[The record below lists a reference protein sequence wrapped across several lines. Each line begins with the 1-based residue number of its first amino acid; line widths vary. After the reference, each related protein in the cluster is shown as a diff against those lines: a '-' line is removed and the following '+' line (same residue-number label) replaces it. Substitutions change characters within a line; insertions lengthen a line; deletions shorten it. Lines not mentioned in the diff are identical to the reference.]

1 MKLVTKVVQV
11 STLALGVLLVGSLP
25 AVPESW
31 AQSSKEEQAQCVH
44 DARDDSRLC
53 KALCKDDLRTAKDL
67 CKGLDHDCADA
78 CRAGEDVCRQA
89 PIFEVDM
96 CKETN
101 CEDPLEDAKALCRE
115 QFPSGTPGRDDCID
129 AARLVA
135 FQCRDECR
143 DGVRDA
149 LRLCRKAFKACVKAC
164 PPAAE

>member
-1 MKLVTKVVQV
+1 MKLVRI
-11 STLALGVLLVGSLP
+11 SALGLGVALASSLL

-31 AQSSKEEQAQCVH
+31 AHGSSEEQAQCVH
-44 DARDDSRLC
+44 DARDESRLC
-53 KALCKDDLRTAKDL
+53 KALCKDDLRTDKDL
-67 CKGLDHDCADA
+67 CAGFDHDCADA
-78 CRAGEDVCRQA
+78 CRAGEDVCRHA
-89 PIFEVDM
+89 PISEVDM

-101 CEDPLEDAKALCRE
+101 CEDPLEDAQDLCRE

-143 DGVRDA
+143 DGVRDD
-149 LRLCRKAFKACVKAC
+149 LKLCRKAFKACLNAC